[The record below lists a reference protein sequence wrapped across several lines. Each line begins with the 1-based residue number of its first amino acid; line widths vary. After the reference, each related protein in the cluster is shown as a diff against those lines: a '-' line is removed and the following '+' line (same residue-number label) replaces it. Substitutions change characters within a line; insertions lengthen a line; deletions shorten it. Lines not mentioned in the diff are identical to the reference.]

1 MIQEVKNK
9 KNSVERLKDTAE
21 EILQNI
27 KKDKELKNRKC
38 KKIGGLSRGSYI

>member
-9 KNSVERLKDTAE
+9 KNSVERLKDTVE

-27 KKDKELKNRKC
+27 KKDELKNRKC